1 MKTFKFG
8 VKTLIAL
15 ILLVTA
21 CATAPSQFFDSAP
34 GRIPMSDQE
43 LFSRALAHQKKG
55 QIEPAIGLWEKFLQK
70 YPQSFEAR
78 NNLGLLHYSNDE
90 ITLAISQLKQGLN
103 LEMSSVKIRENLTRA
118 LKVRVAILEENKEYD
133 RAVVDLNQIAQFSP
147 IEEQEKIER
156 QIEGFEDKIFEQVKK
171 SNLLEEY
178 QGFLEKYPNS
188 PRNSDEARLLI
199 KELQQI
205 EEIKKE
211 DPFSMIPESDLETEP
226 PAMSEE
232 MVEESFAPDEMPDVP
247 QSLPE
252 ETIETVKESVAP
264 ESAPA
269 PPVEVSPPVEPEVV
283 AKPVPM
289 VNPAPVV
296 PPVEVS
302 PPAEPEV
309 VAKPVP
315 MVNPAPVVPPEPAPQ
330 PTAKVE
336 PKAEPAP
343 PPAPKMV
350 EVIKARVLNVRAEPK
365 VEIGNIVYKLKKG
378 AKTVYVGENEGW
390 YQVEYTKGKKGW
402 ISKQYS
408 KLLE

>member
-8 VKTLIAL
+8 VKTLITL

-90 ITLAISQLKQGLN
+90 ITLAIYQLEQGLN

-156 QIEGFEDKIFEQVKK
+156 QIESLEDKIFEQVKK

-188 PRNSDEARLLI
+188 PRNSDAARLLI
-199 KELQQI
+199 EELQQI

-211 DPFSMIPESDLETEP
+211 DPFSVIPESDLETEP

-296 PPVEVS
+296 PP
-302 PPAEPEV
+302 
-309 VAKPVP
+309 
-315 MVNPAPVVPPEPAPQ
+315 EPAPQ

-365 VEIGNIVYKLKKG
+365 IETGNIVYKLKKG
-378 AKTVYVGENEGW
+378 AKTVYVGKNEGW

>member
-1 MKTFKFG
+1 MKNSQFG
-8 VKTLIAL
+8 FKTLIIL
-15 ILLVTA
+15 ILLVSA
-21 CATAPSQFFDSAP
+21 CAKAPSQFYELAP
-34 GRIPMSDQE
+34 GRISMVDRE
-43 LFSRALAHQKKG
+43 LFSKAMTHQKKG
-55 QIEPAIGLWEKFLQK
+55 QIDSSIGLWEKFLK
-70 YPQSFEAR
+70 KHPDSFEAR
-78 NNLGLLHYSNDE
+78 NNLGLLHYANDE
-90 ITLAISQLKQGLN
+90 ITLAISQFEQGLE
-103 LEMSSVKIRENLTRA
+103 LEMGSPKIKDNLLRA
-118 LKVRVAILEENKEYD
+118 LKVRVAVLEENKEYD
-133 RAVVDLNQIAQFSP
+133 SAITDLKKIGQLSSLG
-147 IEEQEKIER
+147 EQEKIER
-156 QIEGFEDKIFEQVKK
+156 QVEGFEDKIFEQVKK

-199 KELQQI
+199 EELQQI

-211 DPFSMIPESDLETEP
+211 DPFSVIPESDLETEP

-296 PPVEVS
+296 P
-302 PPAEPEV
+302 
-309 VAKPVP
+309 
-315 MVNPAPVVPPEPAPQ
+315 
-330 PTAKVE
+330 T
-336 PKAEPAP
+336 EPAP

-365 VEIGNIVYKLKKG
+365 IETGNIVYKLKKG

>member
-43 LFSRALAHQKKG
+43 LFSRAMVHQKKG
-55 QIEPAIGLWEKFLQK
+55 QTEPATGLWEKFLQK

-90 ITLAISQLKQGLN
+90 ITLAISQLEQGLN

-133 RAVVDLNQIAQFSP
+133 RAVVDLNQIAQFSR

-188 PRNSDEARLLI
+188 PRNSDAARLLI
-199 KELQQI
+199 EELQQI

-211 DPFSMIPESDLETEP
+211 DPFSVIPESDLETEP

-269 PPVEVSPPVEPEVV
+269 PPVEVSPP
-283 AKPVPM
+283 
-289 VNPAPVV
+289 
-296 PPVEVS
+296 
-302 PPAEPEV
+302 AEPEV

-315 MVNPAPVVPPEPAPQ
+315 MVNPAPVVPTEPVPQ

>member
-8 VKTLIAL
+8 VKTLITL

-90 ITLAISQLKQGLN
+90 ITLAIYQLEQGLN

-188 PRNSDEARLLI
+188 PRNSDAARLLI
-199 KELQQI
+199 EELQQI

-211 DPFSMIPESDLETEP
+211 DPFSVIPESDLETEP

-296 PPVEVS
+296 PP
-302 PPAEPEV
+302 
-309 VAKPVP
+309 
-315 MVNPAPVVPPEPAPQ
+315 EPAPQ

-365 VEIGNIVYKLKKG
+365 IETGNIVYKLKKG

>member
-188 PRNSDEARLLI
+188 PRNSDAARLLI
-199 KELQQI
+199 EELQQI

-211 DPFSMIPESDLETEP
+211 DPFSVIPESDLETEP

-269 PPVEVSPPVEPEVV
+269 PPVEVSPP
-283 AKPVPM
+283 
-289 VNPAPVV
+289 
-296 PPVEVS
+296 
-302 PPAEPEV
+302 AEPEV

-315 MVNPAPVVPPEPAPQ
+315 MVNPAPVVPPEPALQ
-330 PTAKVE
+330 PTAKME

-365 VEIGNIVYKLKKG
+365 IETGNIVYKLKKG
-378 AKTVYVGENEGW
+378 AKIVYVGENEGW

>member
-8 VKTLIAL
+8 VKTLITL

-21 CATAPSQFFDSAP
+21 CATAPSQFFESAP

-43 LFSRALAHQKKG
+43 LFSRAMAHQKKG
-55 QIEPAIGLWEKFLQK
+55 QTEPATGLWEKFLQK

-90 ITLAISQLKQGLN
+90 ITLAISQLKQGLD

-188 PRNSDEARLLI
+188 PRNSDAARLLI
-199 KELQQI
+199 EELQQI

-211 DPFSMIPESDLETEP
+211 DPFSVIPESDLETEP

-296 PPVEVS
+296 PP
-302 PPAEPEV
+302 
-309 VAKPVP
+309 
-315 MVNPAPVVPPEPAPQ
+315 EPAPQ

-365 VEIGNIVYKLKKG
+365 VETGNIVYKLKKG

>member
-8 VKTLIAL
+8 VKTLITL

-90 ITLAISQLKQGLN
+90 ITLAIYQLEQGLN

-296 PPVEVS
+296 PTEPV
-302 PPAEPEV
+302 
-309 VAKPVP
+309 
-315 MVNPAPVVPPEPAPQ
+315 PQ

-365 VEIGNIVYKLKKG
+365 IETGNIVYKLKKG

>member
-133 RAVVDLNQIAQFSP
+133 RAVVDLNQIAQFSR

-188 PRNSDEARLLI
+188 PRNSDAARLLI
-199 KELQQI
+199 EELQQI

-211 DPFSMIPESDLETEP
+211 DPFSVIPESDLETEP

-296 PPVEVS
+296 PTEPV
-302 PPAEPEV
+302 
-309 VAKPVP
+309 
-315 MVNPAPVVPPEPAPQ
+315 PQ

-365 VEIGNIVYKLKKG
+365 VETGNIVYKLKKG

>member
-133 RAVVDLNQIAQFSP
+133 RAVVDLNQIAQFSR

-156 QIEGFEDKIFEQVKK
+156 QIESLEDKIFEQVKK

-188 PRNSDEARLLI
+188 PRNSDAARLLI
-199 KELQQI
+199 EELQQI

-211 DPFSMIPESDLETEP
+211 DPFSVIPESDLETEP

-296 PPVEVS
+296 PTEPV
-302 PPAEPEV
+302 
-309 VAKPVP
+309 
-315 MVNPAPVVPPEPAPQ
+315 PQ

-365 VEIGNIVYKLKKG
+365 IETGNIVYKLKKG

>member
-90 ITLAISQLKQGLN
+90 ITLAISQLEQGLN

-188 PRNSDEARLLI
+188 PRNSDAARLLI
-199 KELQQI
+199 EELQQI

-211 DPFSMIPESDLETEP
+211 DPFSVIPESDLEAEP

-269 PPVEVSPPVEPEVV
+269 PPVEVSPPV
-283 AKPVPM
+283 
-289 VNPAPVV
+289 
-296 PPVEVS
+296 
-302 PPAEPEV
+302 EPEV

>member
-8 VKTLIAL
+8 VKTLIIL

-90 ITLAISQLKQGLN
+90 ITLAISQLEQGLN

-133 RAVVDLNQIAQFSP
+133 RAVVDLNQIAQLSP

-188 PRNSDEARLLI
+188 PRNSDAARLLI
-199 KELQQI
+199 EELQQI

-211 DPFSMIPESDLETEP
+211 DPFSVIPESDLETEP

-269 PPVEVSPPVEPEVV
+269 PPVEVSPPV
-283 AKPVPM
+283 
-289 VNPAPVV
+289 
-296 PPVEVS
+296 
-302 PPAEPEV
+302 EPEV

>member
-8 VKTLIAL
+8 VKTLITL

-90 ITLAISQLKQGLN
+90 ITLAISQLEQGLN

-133 RAVVDLNQIAQFSP
+133 RAVVDLNQIAQFSR

-156 QIEGFEDKIFEQVKK
+156 QIESLEDKIFEQVKK

-199 KELQQI
+199 EELQQI

-211 DPFSMIPESDLETEP
+211 DPFSVIPESDLETEP

-296 PPVEVS
+296 PP
-302 PPAEPEV
+302 
-309 VAKPVP
+309 
-315 MVNPAPVVPPEPAPQ
+315 EPAPQ

-365 VEIGNIVYKLKKG
+365 IETGNIVYKLKKG

>member
-1 MKTFKFG
+1 MKIFKFG
-8 VKTLIAL
+8 VKTLITL

-90 ITLAISQLKQGLN
+90 ITLAIYQLEQGLN

-133 RAVVDLNQIAQFSP
+133 RAVVDLNQIAQFSR

-156 QIEGFEDKIFEQVKK
+156 QIESLEDKIFEQVKK

-211 DPFSMIPESDLETEP
+211 DPFSVIPESDLETEP

-296 PPVEVS
+296 PP
-302 PPAEPEV
+302 
-309 VAKPVP
+309 
-315 MVNPAPVVPPEPAPQ
+315 EPAPQ

-365 VEIGNIVYKLKKG
+365 VETGNIVYKLKKG

>member
-8 VKTLIAL
+8 VKTLITL

-133 RAVVDLNQIAQFSP
+133 RAVVDLNQIAQFSR

-156 QIEGFEDKIFEQVKK
+156 QIESLEDKIFEQVKK

-188 PRNSDEARLLI
+188 PRNSDAARLLI
-199 KELQQI
+199 EELQQI

-211 DPFSMIPESDLETEP
+211 DPFSVIPESDLETEP

-232 MVEESFAPDEMPDVP
+232 MVEESFAPDVP

-283 AKPVPM
+283 AKPVPI
-289 VNPAPVV
+289 NPAPAV

-315 MVNPAPVVPPEPAPQ
+315 MVNPAPVVPTEPVPQ

>member
-8 VKTLIAL
+8 VKTLITL

-133 RAVVDLNQIAQFSP
+133 RAVVDLNQIAQFSR

-156 QIEGFEDKIFEQVKK
+156 QIESLEDKIFEQVKK

-296 PPVEVS
+296 PTEPV
-302 PPAEPEV
+302 
-309 VAKPVP
+309 
-315 MVNPAPVVPPEPAPQ
+315 PQ

-365 VEIGNIVYKLKKG
+365 IETGNIVYKLKKG

>member
-8 VKTLIAL
+8 VKTLITL

-78 NNLGLLHYSNDE
+78 NNLGLLHYANDE

-296 PPVEVS
+296 PP
-302 PPAEPEV
+302 A
-309 VAKPVP
+309 
-315 MVNPAPVVPPEPAPQ
+315 PAPQ

-365 VEIGNIVYKLKKG
+365 IETGNIVYKLKKG

>member
-8 VKTLIAL
+8 VKTLITL

-43 LFSRALAHQKKG
+43 LFSRAMAHQKKG

-78 NNLGLLHYSNDE
+78 NNLGLLHYANDE

-133 RAVVDLNQIAQFSP
+133 RAVVDLNQIAQFSR

-188 PRNSDEARLLI
+188 PRNSDAARLLI
-199 KELQQI
+199 EELQQI

-211 DPFSMIPESDLETEP
+211 DPFSVIPESDLETEP

-269 PPVEVSPPVEPEVV
+269 PPVEVSPPVEPEIV

-296 PPVEVS
+296 PTEPV
-302 PPAEPEV
+302 
-309 VAKPVP
+309 
-315 MVNPAPVVPPEPAPQ
+315 PQ

>member
-8 VKTLIAL
+8 VKTLITL

-78 NNLGLLHYSNDE
+78 NNLGLLHYANDE

-199 KELQQI
+199 EELQQI

-211 DPFSMIPESDLETEP
+211 DPFSVIPESDLETEP

-296 PPVEVS
+296 PP
-302 PPAEPEV
+302 
-309 VAKPVP
+309 
-315 MVNPAPVVPPEPAPQ
+315 EPAPQ

-365 VEIGNIVYKLKKG
+365 VETGNIVYKLKKG

>member
-8 VKTLIAL
+8 VKTLITL

-90 ITLAISQLKQGLN
+90 ITLAISQLEQGLN

-133 RAVVDLNQIAQFSP
+133 RAVVDLNQIAQFSR

-156 QIEGFEDKIFEQVKK
+156 QIESLEDKIFEQVKK

-199 KELQQI
+199 EELQQI

-211 DPFSMIPESDLETEP
+211 DPFSVIPESDLETEP

-269 PPVEVSPPVEPEVV
+269 PPVEVSPPV
-283 AKPVPM
+283 
-289 VNPAPVV
+289 
-296 PPVEVS
+296 
-302 PPAEPEV
+302 EPEV

>member
-90 ITLAISQLKQGLN
+90 ITLAIYQLEQGLN

-269 PPVEVSPPVEPEVV
+269 PPVEVSPPVEPEIV

-296 PPVEVS
+296 PTEPV
-302 PPAEPEV
+302 
-309 VAKPVP
+309 
-315 MVNPAPVVPPEPAPQ
+315 PQ

-365 VEIGNIVYKLKKG
+365 IETGNIVYKLKKG

>member
-1 MKTFKFG
+1 MKTSKFG
-8 VKTLIAL
+8 VKTLITL
-15 ILLVTA
+15 ILLVIA
-21 CATAPSQFFDSAP
+21 CATAPSQFFESAP

-43 LFSRALAHQKKG
+43 LFSRAMAHQKKG

-78 NNLGLLHYSNDE
+78 NNLGLLHYANDE
-90 ITLAISQLKQGLN
+90 ITLAITQFEQGRN
-103 LEMSSVKIRENLTRA
+103 LEIGSVRIKENLTRA

-133 RAVVDLNQIAQFSP
+133 SAVVDLNRIAQLSP

-178 QGFLEKYPNS
+178 QGFLEKHPNS

-199 KELQQI
+199 EELQQI

-211 DPFSMIPESDLETEP
+211 DQFSVIPESDLETKP

-252 ETIETVKESVAP
+252 ETIEIVKESVAP
-264 ESAPA
+264 ESAPESA
-269 PPVEVSPPVEPEVV
+269 P
-283 AKPVPM
+283 A
-289 VNPAPVV
+289 

-350 EVIKARVLNVRAEPK
+350 EVIKARVLRVRAEPK
-365 VEIGNIVYKLKKG
+365 IEAGNIVYKLKKG
-378 AKTVYVGENEGW
+378 AKTVYTGENEGW

>member
-90 ITLAISQLKQGLN
+90 ITLAIYQLEQGLN

-188 PRNSDEARLLI
+188 PRNSDAARLLI
-199 KELQQI
+199 EELQQI

-211 DPFSMIPESDLETEP
+211 DPFSVIPESDLETEP

-269 PPVEVSPPVEPEVV
+269 PPVEVSPP
-283 AKPVPM
+283 
-289 VNPAPVV
+289 
-296 PPVEVS
+296 
-302 PPAEPEV
+302 AEPEV

-315 MVNPAPVVPPEPAPQ
+315 MVNPAPVVPTEPVPQ

>member
-8 VKTLIAL
+8 VKTLITL

-133 RAVVDLNQIAQFSP
+133 RAVVDLNRIAQLSP

-296 PPVEVS
+296 PP
-302 PPAEPEV
+302 
-309 VAKPVP
+309 
-315 MVNPAPVVPPEPAPQ
+315 EPALQ
-330 PTAKVE
+330 PTAKME

-365 VEIGNIVYKLKKG
+365 IETGNIVYKLKKG

>member
-1 MKTFKFG
+1 
-8 VKTLIAL
+8 
-15 ILLVTA
+15 
-21 CATAPSQFFDSAP
+21 
-34 GRIPMSDQE
+34 
-43 LFSRALAHQKKG
+43 
-55 QIEPAIGLWEKFLQK
+55 
-70 YPQSFEAR
+70 
-78 NNLGLLHYSNDE
+78 
-90 ITLAISQLKQGLN
+90 
-103 LEMSSVKIRENLTRA
+103 MSSVKIRENLTRA

-188 PRNSDEARLLI
+188 PRNSDAARLLI
-199 KELQQI
+199 EELQQI

-211 DPFSMIPESDLETEP
+211 DPFSVIPESDLETEP

-269 PPVEVSPPVEPEVV
+269 PPVEVSPPVEPEIV

-315 MVNPAPVVPPEPAPQ
+315 MVNPAPVVPTEPVPQ

-365 VEIGNIVYKLKKG
+365 IETGNIVYKLKKG

>member
-8 VKTLIAL
+8 VKTLITL

-133 RAVVDLNQIAQFSP
+133 RAVVDLNQIAQFSR

-156 QIEGFEDKIFEQVKK
+156 QIESLEDKIFEQVKK

-211 DPFSMIPESDLETEP
+211 DPFSVIPESDLETEP

-269 PPVEVSPPVEPEVV
+269 PPVEVSPP
-283 AKPVPM
+283 
-289 VNPAPVV
+289 
-296 PPVEVS
+296 
-302 PPAEPEV
+302 AEPEV

-315 MVNPAPVVPPEPAPQ
+315 MVNPAPVVPTEPVPQ

>member
-8 VKTLIAL
+8 VKTLITL

-296 PPVEVS
+296 PP
-302 PPAEPEV
+302 
-309 VAKPVP
+309 
-315 MVNPAPVVPPEPAPQ
+315 EPAPQ

-365 VEIGNIVYKLKKG
+365 VETGNIVYKLKKG

>member
-8 VKTLIAL
+8 VKTLITL

-55 QIEPAIGLWEKFLQK
+55 QIESATCLWEKCLQK

-90 ITLAISQLKQGLN
+90 ITLAISQLEQGLN

-199 KELQQI
+199 EELQQI

-211 DPFSMIPESDLETEP
+211 DPFSVIPESDLETEP

-296 PPVEVS
+296 PP
-302 PPAEPEV
+302 
-309 VAKPVP
+309 
-315 MVNPAPVVPPEPAPQ
+315 EPALQ
-330 PTAKVE
+330 PTAKME

-365 VEIGNIVYKLKKG
+365 VETGNIVYKLKKG